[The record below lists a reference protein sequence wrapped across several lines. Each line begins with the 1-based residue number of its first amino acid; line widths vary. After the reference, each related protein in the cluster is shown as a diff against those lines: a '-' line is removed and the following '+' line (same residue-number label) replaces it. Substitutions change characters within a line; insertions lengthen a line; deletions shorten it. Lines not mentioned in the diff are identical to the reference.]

1 MGEFRKFFSSSKRPV
16 LIGKTVTKQ
25 MGSKKELDDYIKVSD
40 ALKEVG
46 IYEVFTYN
54 PIDLTVTYDYFE
66 GSENAEINKLEDAI
80 KCVSSYSKPTKAKLM
95 TLDQMHKQLS
105 GFQWPKELYRLAGNM
120 NCLTHDDFNKVNL
133 LKTPTGYMP
142 IDWER
147 ACLGPQ
153 YYDLGSWL
161 VNQVMYQIDNPKGK
175 DNAEKLI
182 TEKLGRSNMAEQI
195 MKYALIDALFI
206 QSYKLMIA
214 KQRKVYG
221 LTGLER
227 IIRYLKSQ
235 LGV

>member
-1 MGEFRKFFSSSKRPV
+1 MAYKKFFSSSKRPV
-16 LIGKTVTKQ
+16 LIGTTITKQ
-25 MGSKKELDDYIKVSD
+25 MGSKKELEDYIKVSD
-40 ALKEVG
+40 ALKSAG
-46 IYEVFTYN
+46 LYEVFTYN

-66 GSENAEINKLEDAI
+66 GQDNQEISKIEDVFKMI
-80 KCVSSYSKPTKAKLM
+80 SGYSKPIKANLM

-105 GFQWPKELYRLAGNM
+105 GFKWPKELYKLAGNM
-120 NCLTHDDFNKVNL
+120 NCLTHDDMNKVNII
-133 LKTPTGYMP
+133 KTPDGYMP

-161 VNQVMYQIDNPKGK
+161 VNQVMYEVDNPRAK
-175 DNAEKLI
+175 DRTEQLI
-182 TEKLGRSNMAEQI
+182 QSKLGKFKYARET

-227 IIRYLKSQ
+227 IINYLKSE